1 MAEHS
6 RDAAPAGAGAPAR
19 REAETS
25 PAPIPVERPVLHS
38 DGVVCA

>member
-25 PAPIPVERPVLHS
+25 PAPVPVERPVLHS